1 MPRLNDDETA
11 WEPATQAKAARWR
24 GPTNDFE
31 PLRREMAEGMLA
43 VAMQEG
49 NPDAVRGYV
58 QAMLQMGMDA
68 RAAFERLV
76 ARSPNSPYRTF
87 EEVEMAIQ
95 QEQEQETGRQQA
107 RIRDRGMAPPRQE
120 PGFEASRRL
129 IQGR

>member
-1 MPRLNDDETA
+1 MPRLNDDE
-11 WEPATQAKAARWR
+11 ATWDPTTRAKAARWR
-24 GPTNDFE
+24 GPNNDFE
-31 PLRREMAEGMLA
+31 PLRQEMAEGMLA

-49 NPDAVRGYV
+49 NPDAIRGYV
-58 QAMLQMGMDA
+58 KAMLQMGMDA
-68 RAAFERLV
+68 RAAFERL
-76 ARSPNSPYRTF
+76 APRYPRSPYRTF
-87 EEVEMAIQ
+87 EEVEMAIE